1 MADIFKQE
9 RVAAVLFFLIC
20 FYNPCSRRLC
30 LPRVRI
36 VPGTAKIPWDQLIPR
51 VFYMYLF
58 KKLRLRYRPTG
69 QRFPAC
75 TSDLRQDL
83 GIFAHDAIEIV
94 DLLLCKL
101 LAHFL
106 KNNRAFHGILLIK
119 LLDDLASAFC

>member
-1 MADIFKQE
+1 MQPPALP
-9 RVAAVLFFLIC
+9 AARSDRSGHSK
-20 FYNPCSRRLC
+20 NPVGS
-30 LPRVRI
+30 
-36 VPGTAKIPWDQLIPR
+36 LIPR
-51 VFYMYLF
+51 DFYMYLF

-69 QRFPAC
+69 QRLPTC
-75 TSDLRQDL
+75 TSDIRQNL

-106 KNNRAFHGILLIK
+106 KNNRAFHGILLIE